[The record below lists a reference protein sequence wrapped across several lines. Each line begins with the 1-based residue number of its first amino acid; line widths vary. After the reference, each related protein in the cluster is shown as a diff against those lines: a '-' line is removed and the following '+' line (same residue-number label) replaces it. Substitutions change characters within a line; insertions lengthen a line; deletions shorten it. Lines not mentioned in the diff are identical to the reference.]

1 MEDIFLYDR
10 GWPERGQNSP
20 AHCRVVAQNAPSR
33 TRNVRWVRILG
44 WPPGT
49 AWV

>member
-33 TRNVRWVRILG
+33 SENVCCVRILG